1 MATGSVQSPRNR
13 RIIVGTHK
21 VGGRAKGTYCQVT
34 RADQVSVQVGVDA
47 EGSFVENGDDSATIT
62 ILLTPSSRSN
72 RVFSAYHE
80 AKLAFPIAISEKGG
94 TTVGGC
100 LRARFTK
107 PADIAW
113 SDGAEV
119 RSWVA
124 VTTNWQ
130 GITGDIDSMELAEVD
145 ESAL

>member
-1 MATGSVQSPRNR
+1 MADGAVQSPKNR

-21 VGGRAKGTYCQVT
+21 VGGRAKGTYCNVA
-34 RADQVSVQVGVDA
+34 RADRVSVQVGVDA
-47 EGSFVENGDDSATIT
+47 EGTFVDNGDGSATIT

-72 RVFSAYHE
+72 RVFSAYFE
-80 AKLAFPIAISEKGG
+80 TQLAFPIAISEKNG

-124 VTTNWQ
+124 VTTSWQ
-130 GITGDIDSMELAEVD
+130 GITGDIDAMDIAEVD
-145 ESAL
+145 ETAL